1 MNITANLAGKTIES
15 ALTDGQVLVLR
26 TTDSHEFRIK
36 WLDGEPTL
44 VGVDVRI
51 FVALTGMLGA
61 ATL

>member
-1 MNITANLAGKTIES
+1 MNINANLAGKTIES

-51 FVALTGMLGA
+51 FVALPGMLGA